1 MPSIIEDPN
10 TDNFDGRYVD
20 NIICAL
26 SPQYD
31 YSLLA
36 RSMKKYNKSFE
47 QLTEKEL
54 SEFLLK

>member
-1 MPSIIEDPN
+1 MSSIIEDPN

-20 NIICAL
+20 NSICPP

-31 YSLLA
+31 YSLIA
-36 RSMKKYNKSFE
+36 RYMKKHNKSFE
-47 QLTEKEL
+47 QLSEKEL

>member
-1 MPSIIEDPN
+1 MELIIEDPD

-20 NIICAL
+20 NCICAP

-31 YSLLA
+31 YTLLV
-36 RSMKKYNKSFE
+36 RYMKKHNKSFE
-47 QLTEKEL
+47 QLSKKEL